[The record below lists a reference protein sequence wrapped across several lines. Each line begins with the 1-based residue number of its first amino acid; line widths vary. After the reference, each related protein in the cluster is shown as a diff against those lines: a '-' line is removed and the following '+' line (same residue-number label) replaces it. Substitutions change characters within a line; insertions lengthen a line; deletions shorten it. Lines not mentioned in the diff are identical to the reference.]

1 MKRILID
8 NKQEDLKQIAY
19 SIPWKSDTVCL
30 RQICICNSH
39 VESIQPITN
48 LIKNKKEKQ
57 AESKENILEEQVSK
71 EPKVI
76 GIKKK

>member
-1 MKRILID
+1 MIKTTKGAHEKAPQR
-8 NKQEDLKQIAY
+8 LK
-19 SIPWKSDTVCL
+19 
-30 RQICICNSH
+30 
-39 VESIQPITN
+39 EE
-48 LIKNKKEKQ
+48 NKKEKQ

>member
-1 MKRILID
+1 MNDYNISNYEK
-8 NKQEDLKQIAY
+8 Y
-19 SIPWKSDTVCL
+19 
-30 RQICICNSH
+30 
-39 VESIQPITN
+39 

>member
-1 MKRILID
+1 MKSY
-8 NKQEDLKQIAY
+8 NEAVG
-19 SIPWKSDTVCL
+19 S
-30 RQICICNSH
+30 
-39 VESIQPITN
+39 
-48 LIKNKKEKQ
+48 KNKKEKQ